1 MERILNLRESLPSAA
16 DARVR
21 TEAWLRAKQ
30 VDASHEVL
38 VITGRGNQS
47 PGGIGVLRQEI
58 LSLLAALRRRG
69 VVGAWREH
77 TPGSFVV
84 ALAPMSALMAA
95 GRRKRDEEV
104 IAPPPRTPRSLA
116 ALDPVTVKLLR
127 HLAIRNLELLG
138 VADPREFVEDEMM
151 RTFSVFASAI
161 PESANREQGL
171 REALARAIAEPD
183 E

>member
-21 TEAWLRAKQ
+21 ADAWLRARQ
-30 VDASHEVL
+30 VDNSHEVL

-47 PGGIGVLRQEI
+47 PGGIGVIRQEI
-58 LSLLAALRRRG
+58 LRLLAGLRRRG

-84 ALAPMSALMAA
+84 ALAPMSALMDA

-104 IAPPPRTPRSLA
+104 TVPTPCTPASLA
-116 ALDPVTVKLLR
+116 ALNPATVKLLR

-138 VADPREFVEDEMM
+138 VADPREFLEDEMM
-151 RTFSVFASAI
+151 RTFSAFASAV
-161 PESANREQGL
+161 PESANRGQAL